1 MTFDSQIL
9 LLGMNEVR
17 MTRLLISMTDQIYIE
32 AAHKKMRESAPRTTD
47 DLPCETVPC
56 SHDVGLCDHG

>member
-17 MTRLLISMTDQIYIE
+17 MTRLLIPMTDQIYIE
-32 AAHKKMRESAPRTTD
+32 AAQKKMRESAPVPPTA
-47 DLPCETVPC
+47 DLPMRNHSLLT
-56 SHDVGLCDHG
+56 